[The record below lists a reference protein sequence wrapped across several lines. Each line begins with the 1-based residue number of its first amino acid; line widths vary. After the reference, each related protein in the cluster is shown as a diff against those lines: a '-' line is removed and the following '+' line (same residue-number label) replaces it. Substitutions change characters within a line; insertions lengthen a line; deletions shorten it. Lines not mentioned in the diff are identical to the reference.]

1 MGSTPHLMLFQAGT
15 VIPTGSRMHG
25 RCRLGCSSSEDGGLY
40 PFRARLRVGS
50 LGSNSRLGGL
60 IIAVAEDAAWDVV
73 NENGPRASTEQ
84 IRLLVV
90 DDHAA
95 VRRGLRELLEDR
107 PDFRVIDS
115 VPSAEEAMSGP
126 RFSCS
131 ATATR

>member
-15 VIPTGSRMHG
+15 VIPTASRMHG

-60 IIAVAEDAAWDVV
+60 MIAVADDAAWEVV

-90 DDHAA
+90 DHAA
-95 VRRGLRELLEDR
+95 VRL
-107 PDFRVIDS
+107 
-115 VPSAEEAMSGP
+115 
-126 RFSCS
+126 CK
-131 ATATR
+131 